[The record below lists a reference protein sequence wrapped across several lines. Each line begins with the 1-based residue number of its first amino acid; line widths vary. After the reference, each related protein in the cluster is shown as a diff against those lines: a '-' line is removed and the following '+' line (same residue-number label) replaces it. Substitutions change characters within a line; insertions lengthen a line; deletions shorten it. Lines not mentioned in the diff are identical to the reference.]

1 MFLIKN
7 WFPWLNFKALESA
20 TYKRKPHPII
30 NFFHCHFSKQA
41 SDVSVFETTIRFL
54 GGLLSAYAFSGE
66 EVWATMLFPCFWL
79 CKSFIQLIVLIVRYT
94 CMCIIGWYQSSKVH
108 KLSRQQWKLHYKL
121 WAIDQELL
129 LCILRRLLLGL
140 YFHLLLAFWPVRKV
154 IKTESIRK
162 LYQNI

>member
-66 EVWATMLFPCFWL
+66 EVGATMLFPCFWL

-121 WAIDQELL
+121 WAIDQELP

-140 YFHLLLAFWPVRKV
+140 HFHSLLAFWPVRKV
-154 IKTESIRK
+154 IKTESIS
-162 LYQNI
+162 L